1 MSLQT
6 SYLPCMCTFL
16 QVLLVVVVL
25 AAGFANSL
33 WVPNSKVAHII
44 QVSEHRMFFP
54 TALKEV
60 ESQPSQ
66 LHIVNCVELLCIV
79 ALRVLDVAL
88 STDDTDVCSHQCI
101 SHPVPTFNALVLR
114 KVSVQNACG
123 NSLTVGSE
131 GIDFGRFSDVFFRI
145 PGARSHF
152 SHSYDVL
159 FLFRHCT
166 FVKPLCL
173 DGVHQ

>member
-1 MSLQT
+1 
-6 SYLPCMCTFL
+6 
-16 QVLLVVVVL
+16 
-25 AAGFANSL
+25 
-33 WVPNSKVAHII
+33 
-44 QVSEHRMFFP
+44 MFFP

-60 ESQPSQ
+60 ESHPSQ

-114 KVSVQNACG
+114 KISVQNA
-123 NSLTVGSE
+123 LTVGSE
-131 GIDFGRFSDVFFRI
+131 GIDFGRFSDVSFRI
-145 PGARSHF
+145 PGAASHF

-159 FLFRHCT
+159 LLFPHCT

-173 DGVHQ
+173 VDGVHQ